1 MNEIERRSAGKPR
14 KYRGMHPTLA
24 FAGMGVVFLILALL
38 MILRGGHDDANPP
51 EPVKP
56 GATRPG

>member
-1 MNEIERRSAGKPR
+1 MDDIDQPGRRRR
-14 KYRGMHPTLA
+14 KYRGMNPTVAIVGLGA
-24 FAGMGVVFLILALL
+24 VFLILTFL
-38 MILRGGHDDANPP
+38 MIVRSGHDSSGPP

>member
-1 MNEIERRSAGKPR
+1 MN
-14 KYRGMHPTLA
+14 PTVAIVGL
-24 FAGMGVVFLILALL
+24 GGVFVILALL
-38 MILRGGHDDANPP
+38 MILRGGHDDATPP